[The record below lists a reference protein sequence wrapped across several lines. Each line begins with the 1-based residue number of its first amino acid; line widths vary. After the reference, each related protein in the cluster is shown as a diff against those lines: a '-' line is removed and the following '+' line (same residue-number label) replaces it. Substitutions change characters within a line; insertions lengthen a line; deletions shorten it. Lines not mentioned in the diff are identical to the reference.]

1 MTSGD
6 RRLQRVGSKRA
17 SERLRTFEP
26 GEPATD
32 EEWVPLPAVLIEEE
46 DRLAGRSHAR
56 PRARR
61 LDLHEGNEAM
71 GLRLAR
77 EQLRDEAAEAERIQA
92 KGRSHPVVA
101 RGRGVALVEY
111 EIDHLEH
118 RRETSRE
125 IACRRHLERDVRRGQ
140 GSFGTDDP
148 LRDGR
153 L

>member
-17 SERLRTFEP
+17 SERFRTFER
-26 GEPATD
+26 GEAATD
-32 EEWVPLPAVLIEEE
+32 EEWVSLPAVLIEKE
-46 DRLAGRSHAR
+46 DGLAGRSHAR
-56 PRARR
+56 LRARR

-92 KGRSHPVVA
+92 KCRSHPVVA

-118 RRETSRE
+118 GRETRLE
-125 IACRRHLERDVRRGQ
+125 IACRRHFERDIRRDQ

-148 LRDGR
+148 LRDG
-153 L
+153 